1 VRDSETLEQLD
12 LDFGGYD
19 SESEK
24 RVLRG
29 QDLEDRNDLR
39 VDANRASESSMS
51 NDEPASLREV
61 FKAHPELREA
71 WRGAREYRETFAT
84 PEEAKA
90 ATALFSGSNRM
101 DALFFSA
108 RPEDHAEL
116 AQAVADEACGGWQR
130 KGSVRSAVTGSRPTR
145 TTAKSERSA
154 GCAIGVQS
162 RNRRGGRTGIGSDG
176 VFSLD
181 ERGDGQSVLDTIE
194 TQVERLL
201 LEGIA
206 KSTRN
211 RVVGEIYREI
221 DATLRG
227 NPGVGTANA
236 SSIPIRRSRR
246 GSSPSDCFSGDGTG
260 APGFAGCCQAGAGRV
275 DHDRGVCQPCAA
287 RAATKRAFSRVVSSS
302 LLVLSAK
309 ACHFARIVAHQA

>member
-1 VRDSETLEQLD
+1 VADGSGREAS
-12 LDFGGYD
+12 
-19 SESEK
+19 
-24 RVLRG
+24 G
-29 QDLEDRNDLR
+29 QPLR
-39 VDANRASESSMS
+39 VADRQEPQPNQNGRQDVRSESSQ
-51 NDEPASLREV
+51 EI
-61 FKAHPELREA
+61 
-71 WRGAREYRETFAT
+71 
-84 PEEAKA
+84 A
-90 ATALFSGSNRM
+90 AEDGLTSAQTE
-101 DALFFSA
+101 FFHST
-108 RPEDHAEL
+108 
-116 AQAVADEACGGWQR
+116 
-130 KGSVRSAVTGSRPTR
+130 S
-145 TTAKSERSA
+145 
-154 GCAIGVQS
+154 
-162 RNRRGGRTGIGSDG
+162 
-176 VFSLD
+176 F
-181 ERGDGQSVLDTIE
+181 GDGQSVLDTIE

-211 RVVGEIYREI
+211 RVVGEIREI

-302 LLVLSAK
+302 LPALSAK